1 MSTRQYFIDYLCK
14 LWTTRDTGNWGTST
28 FKLRGTNDTWLS
40 VSNSETGCASI
51 IKWDNS
57 PKWIHLVSIDM
68 SRKKQMYPMAV
79 PYDANSYREKIEIL
93 VSQVPTDHFKERVE
107 WLQEYC

>member
-51 IKWDNS
+51 LKWDNS
-57 PKWIHLVSIDM
+57 PKWMHLVSIDM

-79 PYDANSYREKIEIL
+79 PYDANSYRERIEIL
-93 VSQVPTDHFKERVE
+93 VSRVPTDHFKERVTRI
-107 WLQEYC
+107 LLKK